1 MRPASARSL
10 LSRASRASRA
20 GMRGSRADLLFAG
33 FVVAIVGLLIVPIPT
48 PLLDVL
54 LATSLA
60 FAVVVLL
67 VVLYVGDALAIA
79 TFPTLL
85 LLTTLYRLA
94 LNVSTSRLILL
105 RGDAGE
111 VIRAFGT
118 FVVRGNYLVGAIV
131 FGILTIIQYLVIAKG
146 SERVAEVA
154 ARFALDAMPGKQ
166 MAIDA
171 ELRSGAIDTAEARRR
186 RRVLSRESQFYGA
199 MDGAMKFV
207 KGDVVAGLVIT
218 AINVVGG
225 LAVGVLQR
233 DLSAGDALR
242 RYGLLTIGDGLVTQ
256 IPALVT
262 STAAGLLVTRV
273 ASEEPGAALG
283 SELGAQL
290 FGNAKALLASAAF
303 VGLLAIVPGLPGPPF
318 LAIGA
323 VLLFVG
329 LRRRTEERRARREEA
344 SASSHPR
351 QGHDAPKG
359 SAAGPSF
366 VPVVAPWS
374 VEIPAALAPYLDGDD
389 DDQLGLRRRLARL
402 RQEIFDA
409 TGLPLAAPR
418 ITVLD
423 ELPAQLAVVSLRE
436 IPAEAVQLP
445 ALAGATS
452 AAEATEAAAATE
464 AIEAIARGARGLIE
478 RRGHELFGIG
488 EAQLLLD
495 ALEQANPALVR
506 QVIPKPISVPML
518 ADVLRR
524 LLEERVSVRDLPTI
538 LEGIAPIAAT
548 DKDPLTLAEHAR
560 RAMRH
565 ALTHRLASDKGDVRG
580 YLLDPAFEDLVAS
593 HVTRTTAGVYLG
605 VPVRAAQEL
614 VAAVRACI
622 EAAPPEPGAP
632 AILVVNNPDVRR
644 FVRRVLEHALPDLI
658 VTTAAELRPEV
669 HVAIRGRVRAQ

>member
-1 MRPASARSL
+1 MAQGTPAGRL
-10 LSRASRASRA
+10 LTRAA
-20 GMRGSRADLLFAG
+20 MRGSRADVAFAA
-33 FVVAIVGLLIVPIPT
+33 FAVAIVGLLIVPIPT

-105 RGDAGE
+105 RADAGE
-111 VIRAFGT
+111 VIRAFGN

-186 RRVLSRESQFYGA
+186 RRVLARESQFYGA

-218 AINVVGG
+218 AINILGG

-233 DLSAGDALR
+233 DMAAADALK

-273 ASEEPGAALG
+273 ASEDPGAALG

-290 FGNAKALLASAAF
+290 FGNPKALFASAAF
-303 VGLLAIVPGLPGPPF
+303 VGLLALVPGLPGPPF
-318 LAIGA
+318 LIIGA
-323 VLLFVG
+323 LL
-329 LRRRTEERRARREEA
+329 LWLAQRRRAQERRERREE
-344 SASSHPR
+344 S
-351 QGHDAPKG
+351 
-359 SAAGPSF
+359 SAAGPTQRGAAGPHF
-366 VPVVAPWS
+366 VPLVAPWS
-374 VEIPAALAPYLDGDD
+374 VEVPRSFEPHVDGDD
-389 DDQLGLRRRLARL
+389 DERAGLRGRLTRL
-402 RQEIFDA
+402 RQEVFDA
-409 TGLPLAAPR
+409 TGLPLVAPR
-418 ITVLD
+418 ITVMD
-423 ELPAQLAVVSLRE
+423 ELPEGLAVVSLRE
-436 IPAEAVQLP
+436 IPLAPVQLGDVAREP
-445 ALAGATS
+445 
-452 AAEATEAAAATE
+452 ER
-464 AIEAIARGARGLIE
+464 AIEAVAESARALLE
-478 RRGHELFGIG
+478 RRGHELLGIG
-488 EAQLLLD
+488 ETQLLLD
-495 ALEQANPALVR
+495 GLEQANPALVR
-506 QVIPKPISVPML
+506 QVVPKPISVPTL

-524 LLEERVSVRDLPTI
+524 LLEERVPIRDLSTI
-538 LEGIAPIAAT
+538 LEGIAPTAAV
-548 DKDPLTLAEHAR
+548 DKDPLVLAEHAR
-560 RAMRH
+560 RALRH
-565 ALTHRLASDKGDVRG
+565 ALTHRLSSDEGDVRG
-580 YLLDPAFEDLVAS
+580 YLLDPTFEEMVAS
-593 HVTRTTAGVYLG
+593 HVTRTAAGVFLG
-605 VPVRAAQEL
+605 VPVRAAQEM
-614 VAAVRACI
+614 VAAVRTAV
-622 EAAPPEPGAP
+622 ESRPPPPGSP
-632 AILVVNNPDVRR
+632 AILIVNNPEVRR
-644 FVRRVLEHALPDLI
+644 FVRRVLEHALPELV

-669 HVAIRGRVRAQ
+669 RITALARVRPG

>member
-1 MRPASARSL
+1 
-10 LSRASRASRA
+10 
-20 GMRGSRADLLFAG
+20 
-33 FVVAIVGLLIVPIPT
+33 
-48 PLLDVL
+48 
-54 LATSLA
+54 
-60 FAVVVLL
+60 
-67 VVLYVGDALAIA
+67 
-79 TFPTLL
+79 
-85 LLTTLYRLA
+85 
-94 LNVSTSRLILL
+94 
-105 RGDAGE
+105 
-111 VIRAFGT
+111 
-118 FVVRGNYLVGAIV
+118 
-131 FGILTIIQYLVIAKG
+131 
-146 SERVAEVA
+146 
-154 ARFALDAMPGKQ
+154 

-218 AINVVGG
+218 AINLVGG

-233 DLSAGDALR
+233 DMSAGDALR
-242 RYGLLTIGDGLVTQ
+242 RFGLLTIGDGLVTQ

-273 ASEEPGAALG
+273 ASEDPGAALG

-323 VLLFVG
+323 VLLFLG
-329 LRRRTEERRARREEA
+329 QRRRAEERRARHEEA
-344 SASSHPR
+344 STPRSTQQARDAGASS
-351 QGHDAPKG
+351 
-359 SAAGPSF
+359 GPSF

-374 VEIPAALAPYLDGDD
+374 VEIPRALAPHLDGDD
-389 DDQLGLRRRLARL
+389 DEQLGLRKRLARL

-436 IPAEAVQLP
+436 IPVEGVPLP
-445 ALAGATS
+445 ARSGGALEAFSAG
-452 AAEATEAAAATE
+452 AATE
-464 AIEAIARGARGLIE
+464 AIEAIARAARVVIE
-478 RRGHELFGIG
+478 RRGHELLGIG
-488 EAQLLLD
+488 ETQLLLD

-506 QVIPKPISVPML
+506 QVIPKPVTVPML

-524 LLEERVSVRDLPTI
+524 LLEERVSIRDLPTI
-538 LEGIAPIAAT
+538 LEGIAPVATT

-565 ALTHRLASDKGDVRG
+565 AITHRLASDKGDVRG

-605 VPVRAAQEL
+605 VPVRAAQEI
-614 VAAVRACI
+614 VAAVRGCI
-622 EAAPPEPGAP
+622 DASPPEPGAP

-644 FVRRVLEHALPDLI
+644 FVRRVVEHALPDLI

-669 HVAIRGRVRAQ
+669 MLTIRGRARPA

>member
-1 MRPASARSL
+1 MRPASPAGL
-10 LSRASRASRA
+10 LSRASRASRVA
-20 GMRGSRADLLFAG
+20 RGSRADLAFAA

-111 VIRAFGT
+111 VIRAFGN

-218 AINVVGG
+218 AINLLGG

-233 DLSAGDALR
+233 DMSAGDALR
-242 RYGLLTIGDGLVTQ
+242 RFGLLTIGDGLVTQ

-273 ASEEPGAALG
+273 ASEDPGAALG

-318 LAIGA
+318 LVIGA
-323 VLLFVG
+323 VLAFLG
-329 LRRRTEERRARREEA
+329 QRRRTEDRRARREEGSTTRPSHQA
-344 SASSHPR
+344 S
-351 QGHDAPKG
+351 QG
-359 SAAGPSF
+359 STAGPSF

-374 VEIPAALAPYLDGDD
+374 VEIPSALAPHLDGEDD
-389 DDQLGLRRRLARL
+389 DPLCLRRRLARL
-402 RQEIFDA
+402 RQEVFDA

-418 ITVLD
+418 ITVVD
-423 ELPAQLAVVSLRE
+423 ELPAQVAVVSLRE
-436 IPAEAVQLP
+436 IPVEGVPLP
-445 ALAGATS
+445 ELARGAGGALAVDD
-452 AAEATEAAAATE
+452 
-464 AIEAIARGARGLIE
+464 AIEAIARAARGVIE
-478 RRGHELFGIG
+478 RRGHELLGIG
-488 EAQLLLD
+488 ETQLLLD

-506 QVIPKPISVPML
+506 QVIPKPITVPML

-524 LLEERVSVRDLPTI
+524 LLEERVSIRDLPTI
-538 LEGIAPIAAT
+538 LEGIAPIAVT

-560 RAMRH
+560 RALRH
-565 ALTHRLASDKGDVRG
+565 AITHRLASEKGDVRG
-580 YLLDPAFEDLVAS
+580 YLLDPAFEELVAS

-614 VAAVRACI
+614 VAAVRGCL
-622 EAAPPEPGAP
+622 EASPPEPGAP
-632 AILVVNNPDVRR
+632 AILIVNNPDVRR
-644 FVRRVLEHALPDLI
+644 FVRRVIEHALPELV

-669 HVAIRGRVRAQ
+669 NVTIRGRARPQ